1 MKKCIT
7 VQRNLQFGRSVSDQE
22 KLLVLKREL
31 VRVGRRIW
39 VSVILLW
46 VIVLASDT

>member
-1 MKKCIT
+1 M
-7 VQRNLQFGRSVSDQE
+7 QRNLQFGRSVSDQE
-22 KLLVLKREL
+22 KLLVLKRAL

>member
-1 MKKCIT
+1 MQI
-7 VQRNLQFGRSVSDQE
+7 NLQFGSSVSDQE

-31 VRVGRRIW
+31 VSVRRRIW